1 MLFSSLE
8 FLCFFFPLFFL
19 CYFLAAKLFPRHIQ
33 VRNMVLLTFSLM
45 FYAWG
50 ELSYLWLLTLSIVC
64 NYLFARLIG
73 HARQTNSE
81 IGAKLWL
88 VINLVFNLGLLGIYK
103 YAGLF
108 VNTLNGLLGT
118 NFPVP
123 AIALP
128 IGISFFTFQIMS
140 YVIDVYRRNV
150 PPQKNILTVAVYLC
164 AFPQLIAGPIVRYA
178 DVEKELAV
186 RTETLD
192 GVYSGLQR
200 FIVGLSKKV
209 IIANTCAAVC
219 DSLFTNAFSSFGAI
233 GGWLG
238 MLTYTL
244 QIYFDFSGYSDMAIG
259 MGRMMGFD
267 YKENFLYPYSATSVT
282 DFWRKWHISL
292 SSFFREYVYIPL
304 GGNRV
309 SKVRHILNLLI
320 VWALTGLWHG
330 ASWNFVLWGAYYGV
344 LLILEKYI
352 YGKYVQKIP
361 VFNRVYTLLAVVFGW
376 VFFRFESLADIGNM
390 FAAMFGAYGLT
401 GNALRSTLGQSG
413 VDMVFVVALVI
424 GWIAAFPWFAKSR
437 KRLLQKKPVAL
448 IACVFSCLL
457 LAICLLLMET
467 GAYNPFIYFRF

>member
-8 FLCFFFPLFFL
+8 FLCLFFPVFFL
-19 CYFLAAKLFPRHIQ
+19 CYFLVAKLFPRHIQ
-33 VRNMVLLTFSLM
+33 VRNTVLLVFSLL

-64 NYLFARLIG
+64 NYVFALCIG
-73 HARQTNSE
+73 HAQKNKSSV
-81 IGAKLWL
+81 GAKLWL
-88 VINLVFNLGLLGIYK
+88 IADLVFNLGLLGVYK
-103 YAGLF
+103 YTGLF
-108 VNTLNGLLGT
+108 MNTLNGVLGT
-118 NFPVP
+118 DFSVP
-123 AIALP
+123 DIALP

-150 PPQKNILTVAVYLC
+150 PPQRNILTVAVYLC

-178 DVEKELAV
+178 DVEQQLAV
-186 RTETLD
+186 RSETTD

-200 FIVGLSKKV
+200 FIGGLAKKV

-219 DSLFTNAFSSFGAI
+219 DKLFTNPFADLGAV
-233 GGWLG
+233 GAWLG
-238 MLTYTL
+238 ILAYTL

-267 YKENFLYPYSATSVT
+267 YKENFLYPYSATSIT

-309 SKVRHILNLLI
+309 SKARHILNLLI

-344 LLILEKYI
+344 LLILEKYL

-361 VFNRVYTLLAVVFGW
+361 LINHAYTLVAVVFGW
-376 VFFRFESLADIGNM
+376 VFFRFESLSDVWQM
-390 FAAMFGAYGLT
+390 FRTLFGVFGLT
-401 GNALRSTLGQSG
+401 GTALKNVLGQSG
-413 VDMVFVVALVI
+413 VDMLFVVAFVV
-424 GWIAAFPWFAKSR
+424 GWITAFPWFVKLR
-437 KRLLQKKPVAL
+437 QRLLTKKPFAAITCIL
-448 IACVFSCLL
+448 SLLL
-457 LAICLLLMET
+457 LAVCLLLMET

>member
-8 FLCFFFPLFFL
+8 FLCFFFPVFFL
-19 CYFLAAKLFPRHIQ
+19 CYFVAAKLFPRNIQ
-33 VRNMVLLTFSLM
+33 VRNMVLLVFSLV

-50 ELSYLWLLTLSIVC
+50 ELSYLWLLAVSIVF
-64 NYLFARLIG
+64 NYLFALAIG
-73 HARQTNSE
+73 HAQKQNRQAA
-81 IGAKLWL
+81 AKWWL
-88 VINLVFNLGLLGIYK
+88 IADVVLNLALLGVYK
-103 YAGLF
+103 YTGFF
-108 VNTLNGLLGT
+108 VRSINGVLGT
-118 NFPVP
+118 DIAVP
-123 AIALP
+123 AIVLP

-140 YVIDVYRRNV
+140 YVIDVFKGTV
-150 PPQKNILTVAVYLC
+150 PPQKNLFTVAVYLC

-178 DVEKELAV
+178 DIEDQLAV

-192 GVYSGLQR
+192 GVYRGMQR

-219 DSLFTNAFSSFGAI
+219 DTLFTYELSSVGAVGAWI
-233 GGWLG
+233 G

-267 YKENFLYPYSATSVT
+267 YKENFLHPYSATSVT
-282 DFWRKWHISL
+282 DFWRRWHISL

-309 SKVRHILNLLI
+309 GKIRHIFNILV

-344 LLILEKYI
+344 LLIIEKLL
-352 YGKYVQKIP
+352 YGKYLQKIP
-361 VFNRVYTLLAVVFGW
+361 VLNRLYTLCAVVFGW
-376 VFFRFESLADIGNM
+376 VFFRFESTGAIGEM
-390 FAAMFGAYGLT
+390 FATLFGAHGLT
-401 GNALRSTLGQSG
+401 GSALVRTLGQSG
-413 VDMVFVVALVI
+413 VDMVFVAAFVI
-424 GWIAAFPWFAKSR
+424 GCTASFPWFVKSR
-437 KRLLQKKPVAL
+437 ERLLNKKPVAL
-448 IACVFSCLL
+448 VCCVASFLL
-457 LAICLLLMET
+457 LAACVLLMET